1 MPHLVIALG
10 SNIEPRYQNLKF
22 AMDELKKS
30 FTFIKASRIYE
41 SDPVDYLDQGKFLN
55 MVAQFEIPPD
65 NPEEILE
72 QLQLIEKNM
81 KRHKVIDK
89 GPRNIDL
96 DIIFVGET
104 KLRSGSLNIP
114 HLSWK
119 ERNFVV
125 FPLLDLNL
133 DLDLMQKI
141 DLFSKEL
148 SRPRVTEYTV

>member
-10 SNIEPRYQNLKF
+10 SNIEPRHENLKS

-30 FTFIKASRIYE
+30 FTYIKASRVYE
-41 SDPVDYLDQGKFLN
+41 SDPVDYLDQDNFLN
-55 MVAQFEIPPD
+55 MVAQFEIPA
-65 NPEEILE
+65 NTPEEILD
-72 QLQLIEKNM
+72 QLQSIEKMM
-81 KRHKVIDK
+81 KRNKVIDK

-96 DIIFVGET
+96 DIIFVGRT
-104 KLRSGSLNIP
+104 KLRSETLNIP

-119 ERNFVV
+119 NRNFVV

-133 DLDLMQKI
+133 DPDLMQKV

-148 SRPRVTEYTV
+148 SRPSVTEYIV